1 MPLYVQCISLCY
13 NVILQALVD
22 KQSPSLLRKQFLVQ
36 LQLLQPK
43 DVFVSFITANI
54 LQLDPLYNVDM
65 HVLMF

>member
-1 MPLYVQCISLCY
+1 MPLYVQCTSLCY

-65 HVLMF
+65 C